1 MSGVPQN
8 TNFTKL
14 NDLLS
19 VKEPS
24 ALLQKMVGRNVNQP
38 SMNNNPMTQ
47 TLHPKQAKLTDLWPE
62 EKRKIGELVKKLAEE
77 KRMREEYQK

>member
-24 ALLQKMVGRNVNQP
+24 ALLQKMVGRNVSQP
-38 SMNNNPMTQ
+38 SMNNNHMTQ
-47 TLHPKQAKLTDLWPE
+47 TLQSKQAKLTDL
-62 EKRKIGELVKKLAEE
+62 
-77 KRMREEYQK
+77 